1 MTRKTIAFGI
11 SAVAMVISMLWL
23 DVPVAQW
30 INAHQTSS
38 MKSVGLILEEI
49 GRSHWILGYC
59 VVMIIIAWRSMRSL
73 AHRHLEFFASVAIS
87 GIAANVIK
95 VIACRPRP
103 PLLIEHGITDWN
115 LFGFQM
121 DYIWNSFP
129 SGHATTGLAIAISG
143 STVYPRLRWLF
154 WIVGIAIALGRV
166 MLNAHYL
173 SDIIAGGMLGGV
185 VAYGILRYTPMP
197 PRNANPHDFVV
208 G

>member
-59 VVMIIIAWRSMRSL
+59 VVMTIIAWRSMRSL
-73 AHRHLEFFASVAIS
+73 AHKHLALFASVAIS
-87 GIAANVIK
+87 GIAANIIK

-103 PLLIEHGITDWN
+103 PLLIERGITDWN

-185 VAYGILRYTPMP
+185 VAYGILRYTPKP
-197 PRNANPHDFVV
+197 PRNASPHDFVV